1 MRAIDLNKPDARM
14 TSAEPITAAYLARR
28 SVGPQWRGFLR
39 AMVETLDEHLDAEG
53 RAALLRAI
61 GARMAA
67 AMPLAHCD
75 RLVDLEARMNDALA
89 GAEWGF
95 CRLTFDATA
104 CRLVITH
111 GAAPAVGTVEDSD
124 GGWAGAVLEGVYGAW
139 FAGQP
144 GADGALRPVLASWA
158 AGEAV
163 LHYGKVLTPAA

>member
-1 MRAIDLNKPDARM
+1 LNKLDISM

-53 RAALLRAI
+53 RAALLRAV
-61 GARMAA
+61 GARMAG
-67 AMPLAHCD
+67 AMPLAYCD
-75 RLVDLEARMNDALA
+75 TLVDLEARMNDALA

-95 CRLTFDATA
+95 CRLSFDATA

-111 GAAPAVGTVEDSD
+111 GAAPAVGTGEDAD
-124 GGWAGAVLEGVYGAW
+124 GAWAGAVLEGLYGAW

-144 GADGALRPVLASWA
+144 GADGALRPVLASWEP
-158 AGEAV
+158 GEAV
-163 LHYGKVLTPAA
+163 LHYARVVTAA